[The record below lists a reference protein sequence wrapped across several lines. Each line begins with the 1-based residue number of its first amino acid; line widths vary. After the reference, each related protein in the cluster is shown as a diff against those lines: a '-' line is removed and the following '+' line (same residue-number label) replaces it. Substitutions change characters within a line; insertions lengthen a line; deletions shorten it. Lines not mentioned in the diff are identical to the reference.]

1 MRSRAPV
8 DVNIDP
14 PKLDGRGCRRRTNEA
29 GALVSANYPFLGI
42 LWSMFIFFLWIAWFM
57 LLFKIFAD
65 LFRRD
70 DIGGGAK
77 CLWIIFVVL
86 VPFLGVFV
94 YLIVENKDMA
104 ARDAA
109 QVAQAQGQFDDYVR
123 SVAAKNGNGGGAAAE
138 IDRAKKLL
146 DNGTITQDEFNA
158 LKAKALANA

>member
-1 MRSRAPV
+1 
-8 DVNIDP
+8 
-14 PKLDGRGCRRRTNEA
+14 
-29 GALVSANYPFLGI
+29 VSDNYPFLGI

-94 YLIVENKDMA
+94 YLIVENKKMA
-104 ARDAA
+104 ERDAK
-109 QVAQAQGQFDDYVR
+109 QMAQAQGQFDEYVR
-123 SVAAKNGNGGGAAAE
+123 SVAKKDGAGAAAE
-138 IDRAKKLL
+138 IDRAKSLL
-146 DNGTITQDEFNA
+146 ESGTITQDEFNA
-158 LKAKALANA
+158 LKAKALA